1 MLDNAPYYFHSI
13 RNLVVAFGDVFNT
26 VQTTKEDG
34 AGNVVSTL
42 TVPIAFSR
50 RQKYLARLLEDQQK
64 NEDSSAAKVELSLPR
79 MSYDITSV
87 DHNHAQ
93 RLSPH
98 TLQVRDITTANIQD
112 FLRQMSGTPI
122 SVGFDLTIYTYSLD
136 EMLQIIEQI
145 IPVFVPDFNV
155 TILDIPE
162 LDIKKDVPLVL
173 EAISPSDSFEGPMDE
188 YRIIEWTLSFTTKI
202 EIYPPVK
209 QGGIIRR
216 VITTYRE
223 HEDKK
228 LVTIQH
234 ELNPFDTVEEGAT
247 TGVVSDIIFFD
258 GTAIS
263 STTTDLSIF
272 VDGDFIK
279 IIGTEKNDGVYTVS
293 GTPTTTTLSIIESTL
308 IAETPIEVSIS
319 YTYKIDTTHTIE

>member
-34 AGNVVSTL
+34 AGNVVSSL

-50 RQKYLARLLEDQQK
+50 RQKYLARILEDQQK

-79 MSYDITSV
+79 MSYDIASI
-87 DHNHAQ
+87 DRNPGQ
-93 RLSPH
+93 QLSPH
-98 TLQVRDITTANIQD
+98 NLQIREITTNNVQD
-112 FLRQMSGTPI
+112 FLRQMSGSPI
-122 SVGFDLTIYTYSLD
+122 TIGFDLTIYTYSLD

-162 LDIKKDVPLVL
+162 LDIRKDVPLTM
-173 EAISPSDSFEGPMDE
+173 EAINPSDSFEGPMDE
-188 YRIIEWTLSFTTKI
+188 YRIIEWSISFSSKM
-202 EIYPPVK
+202 EIYPPIK

-234 ELNPFDTVEEGAT
+234 ELNPFETVEIGPT
-247 TGVVSDIIFFD
+247 TGAVTDIVFFT
-258 GTAIS
+258 GTAIA
-263 STTTDLSIF
+263 STTTDLSVF
-272 VDGDFIK
+272 NDGDFIEV
-279 IIGTEKNDGVYTVS
+279 IGTEKNDGVYTVS
-293 GTPTTTTLSIIESTL
+293 GTPTATTLLVAETTL
-308 IAETPIEVSIS
+308 IAETPDETTIS